1 MSSMLNIKDKF
12 GKNSVLEAMD
22 YLENATQRERNKMI
36 GGHASGDDGK
46 RKKS

>member
-1 MSSMLNIKDKF
+1 MLSIKDKF

-22 YLENATQRERNKMI
+22 YLKNATQRERNLMI